1 MNKTLLITILA
12 ILIIFLTAYLLDID
26 IITIFQ
32 NEFSE
37 ETPDD
42 IFVINDKTID
52 TESLKNEVFFV
63 FDKRCKKYGPFS
75 LDEALVE
82 VNKGF
87 DYYGVHLNLNTKL
100 IEIQERKESH
110 SNTLKT

>member
-1 MNKTLLITILA
+1 MKKILLIAILA

-26 IITIFQ
+26 IIAIFQ
-32 NEFSE
+32 NEFSQ

-52 TESLKNEVFFV
+52 TESLKNDVFFV
-63 FDKRCKKYGPFS
+63 FDKSCKKYGPFS
-75 LDEALVE
+75 IDEALGE

-87 DYYGVHLNLNTKL
+87 DSYCLNPNLNTKL
-100 IEIQERKESH
+100 IEIHERKE
-110 SNTLKT
+110 